1 MVTHSPDLSDEKA
14 YWLAF
19 NRVWGLGAV
28 RIQFLLR
35 CFGSL
40 RQAWEAKDTDILL
53 CGLPKSIAE
62 ALISARHTINPARE
76 LEALAK
82 AGASAVTLQE
92 NTYPE
97 SLRHISSP
105 PAALYL
111 RGSMEP
117 TDAIAIAVVG
127 TRRATRYG
135 LEATR
140 NIVSGLAGAGITII
154 SGLALGIDAAAHEAA
169 LDAGGRTLA
178 VLGCG
183 VDIVYPA
190 RHRRLAQRIVE
201 SGALVSEYPL
211 GTKPDGR
218 NFPPRNRI
226 ISGLAHG
233 VLVVEAG
240 DRSGALITAQFALD
254 QGRDTYAVPG
264 SIYWPQ
270 SRGTNRIIQEGAA
283 KLVTDAAD
291 ILEDMNL
298 SLVAKQAQVRN
309 TIPTSDLE
317 NQILT
322 CVGQEPI
329 HIDEI
334 ARATGLPM
342 PVVSSS
348 LAMLELK
355 GLVRSAG
362 SMHYV
367 STCESRLGYD
377 TTGHC

>member
-1 MVTHSPDLSDEKA
+1 
-14 YWLAF
+14 
-19 NRVWGLGAV
+19 
-28 RIQFLLR
+28 
-35 CFGSL
+35 
-40 RQAWEAKDTDILL
+40 
-53 CGLPKSIAE
+53 
-62 ALISARHTINPARE
+62 
-76 LEALAK
+76 
-82 AGASAVTLQE
+82 
-92 NTYPE
+92 
-97 SLRHISSP
+97 
-105 PAALYL
+105 
-111 RGSMEP
+111 
-117 TDAIAIAVVG
+117 
-127 TRRATRYG
+127 
-135 LEATR
+135 
-140 NIVSGLAGAGITII
+140 
-154 SGLALGIDAAAHEAA
+154 
-169 LDAGGRTLA
+169 
-178 VLGCG
+178 
-183 VDIVYPA
+183 
-190 RHRRLAQRIVE
+190 
-201 SGALVSEYPL
+201 
-211 GTKPDGR
+211 
-218 NFPPRNRI
+218 
-226 ISGLAHG
+226 
-233 VLVVEAG
+233 
-240 DRSGALITAQFALD
+240 
-254 QGRDTYAVPG
+254 VPG